1 MTQAPVNPLYHS
13 TPSTPIHGAAN
24 NMDQHTTTE
33 SSGNPIVKALPFL
46 AIIGVLALVY
56 FSGAYKFLTLEALR
70 EHIGW
75 LDAQVAT
82 NFFLVFAAYIAL
94 YAAAT
99 AFMVPGGILTIAG
112 GALFGVTLG
121 VPLFGSVATVMGATL
136 GASILFFVAKTSLGA
151 SLRQIAGP
159 FVEKMEGEFRQSPL
173 SYMFLLRLVPAM
185 PFAVA
190 NIAPALLGAKY
201 RDYLLTTALGII
213 PGTVA
218 YSWIGAGVAELVR
231 DPSVSLDDSS
241 AVVNSLI
248 DKVAPAFIALF
259 VVALIPVA
267 YNRFFKKKPAQP
279 SDNT

>member
-1 MTQAPVNPLYHS
+1 MTQANANLMDLS
-13 TPSTPIHGAAN
+13 TPPNPAN
-24 NMDQHTTTE
+24 QSADNQPTDGQAGRE
-33 SSGNPIVKALPFL
+33 SNAIMKAVPFL
-46 AIIGVLALVY
+46 AILAVLGAVY
-56 FSGAYKFLTLEALR
+56 FSGAYKLLSLEALR

-75 LDAQVAT
+75 LDAQIAS
-82 NFFLVFAAYIAL
+82 NFFLVFAGYMVL
-94 YAAAT
+94 YAALT

-121 VPLFGSVATVMGATL
+121 VPLFGSVATVVGATL
-136 GASILFFVAKTSLGA
+136 GASILFLVAKTSLGA
-151 SLRQIAGP
+151 SLRKIAGP
-159 FVEKMEGEFRQSPL
+159 FVEKMEGEFRQSPI

-241 AVVNSLI
+241 AVIESLV

-259 VVALIPVA
+259 LVALIPVL
-267 YNRFFKKKPAQP
+267 YNRFFKKKAA
-279 SDNT
+279 